1 MKYMD
6 SGNSQPNLSGNGQPI
21 VSGGSQFG
29 NQPQQSQPVI
39 QTSTPQQPVPQM
51 QGPISSGSGDIVL
64 PTSEKKSKKGLIIG
78 VVVGA
83 IVVLCVSVALILNF
97 GNFGSKQFDSFNVFA
112 NYFLYGKD
120 SDEEINGYFEYGA
133 SYFINTLSS
142 TDQISSFLQEVMEK
156 YNKYLEVTSGSL
168 YEESQ
173 EYAAILELY
182 VYLNNYP
189 VPGLGG
195 IISEFVENSD
205 DLASNIGQYF
215 NSFDGAKYTLTQE
228 YGQSMEAMAME
239 VIKALS
245 IYDNKGCIDVEQF
258 TVSNVCKINNDGDI
272 ELGEANDIV
281 DDYLNKQ
288 YEMSEVSVDV
298 YKELWSLKE
307 IVYELKG

>member
-112 NYFLYGKD
+112 NYFLC
-120 SDEEINGYFEYGA
+120 NF
-133 SYFINTLSS
+133 
-142 TDQISSFLQEVMEK
+142 
-156 YNKYLEVTSGSL
+156 
-168 YEESQ
+168 
-173 EYAAILELY
+173 
-182 VYLNNYP
+182 
-189 VPGLGG
+189 
-195 IISEFVENSD
+195 
-205 DLASNIGQYF
+205 
-215 NSFDGAKYTLTQE
+215 
-228 YGQSMEAMAME
+228 
-239 VIKALS
+239 
-245 IYDNKGCIDVEQF
+245 
-258 TVSNVCKINNDGDI
+258 
-272 ELGEANDIV
+272 
-281 DDYLNKQ
+281 
-288 YEMSEVSVDV
+288 
-298 YKELWSLKE
+298 
-307 IVYELKG
+307 